1 MSEDE
6 NDYRTT
12 ETQAIKCDLL
22 SINAATCHGEKHV
35 LLTIRM
41 NPNSFEVTEILIPRS
56 QAEERLQLD
65 LADLL
70 ARSPVFEDE
79 Q

>member
-6 NDYRTT
+6 KDYRTT

-22 SINAATCHGEKHV
+22 SINAATCHGEKYV

-41 NPNSFEVTEILIPRS
+41 NPNSFGVTEILIPRS

-70 ARSPVFEDE
+70 ARSPVFNEV

>member
-1 MSEDE
+1 MSDDE
-6 NDYRTT
+6 KSYRTT
-12 ETQAIKCDLL
+12 ETQAVKCDLL
-22 SINAATCHGEKHV
+22 AINAATCHGEKHV

-41 NPNSFEVTEILIPRS
+41 NPNSFEVTEILVSLS
-56 QAEERLQLD
+56 QAKERLQLD

-70 ARSPVFEDE
+70 ERSPVFEDE

>member
-1 MSEDE
+1 M
-6 NDYRTT
+6 NDDKKNYRTT

-22 SINAATCHGEKHV
+22 AINAATCHEEKHV

-41 NPNSFEVTEILIPRS
+41 NPNSFEVTELLIPLS

-70 ARSPVFEDE
+70 ERSPVFKDE

>member
-1 MSEDE
+1 MSDDE
-6 NDYRTT
+6 KDYRTT
-12 ETQAIKCDLL
+12 ETQAVKCDLL
-22 SINAATCHGEKHV
+22 AINAATCSDEKHV

-41 NPNSFEVTEILIPRS
+41 NPNSFEVTEILIPLS
-56 QAEERLQLD
+56 QAKERLQLD

-70 ARSPVFEDE
+70 ERSPVFEDE